1 MAKKSATTPE
11 TAITAYK
18 AFNPDFS
25 CRGFKF
31 EVGKSYEVGGKIKAC
46 ENGFHAC
53 ENPLDVLDYYNL
65 IDASGKVNRFGSVS
79 LAGDND
85 RDGNKIAS
93 AKITIDAE
101 LTLPYFIR
109 RGVDWVIGAAKSRA
123 TVDDGHS
130 AKLAAS
136 GDYGVI
142 AMCGRGNTA
151 SGAIGTHIAIA
162 EFNGIGKPI
171 GFAIGEI
178 GKDGLLPDTYYKA
191 SGGKLVVA

>member
-85 RDGNKIAS
+85 RDGNNEAAMWHFRWRARLRRYNSPFGDSDLVRKVTEAVQGADVYRQVAS
-93 AKITIDAE
+93 VNPLNALTFQNALTLAE
-101 LTLPYFIR
+101 LGKIL
-109 RGVDWVIGAAKSRA
+109 
-123 TVDDGHS
+123 
-130 AKLAAS
+130 AS
-136 GDYGVI
+136 G
-142 AMCGRGNTA
+142 
-151 SGAIGTHIAIA
+151 
-162 EFNGIGKPI
+162 E
-171 GFAIGEI
+171 
-178 GKDGLLPDTYYKA
+178 
-191 SGGKLVVA
+191 VVVH